1 VIFKLASQLK
11 PPVRPISTLL
21 TYPFSFIQVRTI
33 SLANNNLQSTHVI
46 TTIAHY
52 LPNLAN
58 LSLENNNLRVWK
70 DLDSISQLSDKK
82 DKLSKLR
89 ELILIGNPIREQEYK
104 NNRVD
109 SYRNNIMRRFP
120 TLEILDKEAVTKI
133 SFDAPQ
139 TPHPIGPSDSHPH
152 PIAKDFPALMQPP
165 LIAGVDGGIITSFF
179 ARFFP
184 LFDTQRDM
192 LSNVYNEFATF
203 SFQANTSIP
212 ARAKIQ
218 GFQYSKEMPNQ
229 RHLEWSPWLG
239 AGSRNLSRVAGAVD
253 KVLKS
258 IHVGRESVLSA
269 MASLPKM
276 KHDIV
281 GAAEKFC
288 IDSWPVT
295 HEERTTLFLSIH
307 GQLVEEPVG
316 GVRSFDRSFILVPAP
331 DGSRA
336 KANGW
341 DVEILSDQLV
351 IRGYSSHEAWSPGPL
366 LVQAA
371 PSSNQSAPLASSI
384 QRELEAVP
392 EPQRSLVA
400 QICTLTH
407 LNVQF
412 AVDCLQNN
420 RWDVEQA
427 LANFEQ
433 VKGTLGRD
441 AFL

>member
-11 PPVRPISTLL
+11 PP
-21 TYPFSFIQVRTI
+21 VRTI

-58 LSLENNNLRVWK
+58 LSLENNSLRVWK

-82 DKLSKLR
+82 DKLLKLR
-89 ELILIGNPIREQEYK
+89 ELILIGNPIRELEYQ

-109 SYRNNIMRRFP
+109 TYKNNIIRRFP
-120 TLEILDKEAVTKI
+120 TLEILDKEPVTKI

-139 TPHPIGPSDSHPH
+139 TPHPAGPSGSHPT
-152 PIAKDFPALMQPP
+152 AKDFPAPMQPP
-165 LIAGVDGGIITSFF
+165 LIAGVDGSIITSFL

-184 LFDTQRDM
+184 LFDTQRTA
-192 LSNVYNEFATF
+192 LPNVYNEFATF

-239 AGSRNLSRVAGAVD
+239 AGSRNLSRVAGMVD
-253 KVLKS
+253 KMLKS
-258 IHVGRESVLSA
+258 IHVGRENVLNAIS
-269 MASLPKM
+269 SLPRT

-281 GAAEKFC
+281 GAADKFC
-288 IDSWPVT
+288 IDAWPVT
-295 HEERTTLFLSIH
+295 HEDRTTLFLSVH

-316 GVRSFDRSFILVPAP
+316 GVRSFDRSFVLVPASE
-331 DGSRA
+331 GSRA

-341 DVEILSDQLV
+341 DVEVLSDQLV
-351 IRGYSSHEAWSPGPL
+351 IRGYSNHEAWNPGPL

-371 PSSNQSAPLASSI
+371 PINQAASLPASI
-384 QRELEAVP
+384 QQELGAIP
-392 EPQRSLVA
+392 EPQRSLVT
-400 QICTLTH
+400 QVCVLTR
-407 LNVQF
+407 LNFKF

-420 RWDVEQA
+420 GWDVDQA
-427 LANFEQ
+427 VAKFEQ
-433 VKGTLGRD
+433 VKGTLGRE